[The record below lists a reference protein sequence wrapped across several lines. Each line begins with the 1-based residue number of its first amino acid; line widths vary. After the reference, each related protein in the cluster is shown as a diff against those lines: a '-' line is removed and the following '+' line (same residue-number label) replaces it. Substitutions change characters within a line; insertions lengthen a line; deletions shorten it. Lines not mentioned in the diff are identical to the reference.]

1 MSSFLTEYFV
11 SSHCLNDAPSSAMLL
26 YQFTSFLVLLVLL
39 DIMKSKCKPAYRA
52 LLLEALAFYAEPFDK
67 TLLVNYMS
75 ADGDLLDAL
84 FLMKVFTADF
94 AVFRLV
100 RIDPI
105 PVMVGFDLFAKLLEP
120 IYRMAQFVVVA
131 TSEELPLL
139 MSLMS
144 VRLQVCVYFKL
155 KYFLINVF
163 HTQ

>member
-1 MSSFLTEYFV
+1 M
-11 SSHCLNDAPSSAMLL
+11 
-26 YQFTSFLVLLVLL
+26 
-39 DIMKSKCKPAYRA
+39 
-52 LLLEALAFYAEPFDK
+52 
-67 TLLVNYMS
+67 NYMS

-100 RIDPI
+100 RIDPFS
-105 PVMVGFDLFAKLLEP
+105 VMMGFNLFAELLEP
-120 IYRMAQFVVVA
+120 VNCMAQFVVVA
-131 TSEELPLL
+131 VSEELPLL